1 MRITNK
7 KKLFNRAAEQTAVML
22 LGTCILAFAYY
33 HINFANH
40 LSEGGFVGL
49 ALLGK
54 YAFGLSPAWSVLLLD
69 IPVLIAAWLIK
80 GWRFGARALLGAA
93 AFSIFYSGFEW
104 LSAPLM
110 NLQGNLAVASVLS
123 GVLTG
128 LGAGI
133 VMRSGGA
140 TGGDD
145 ILSIMISER
154 KGWKLGSVFFV
165 SDCIVL
171 LLSLFYLPFKETM
184 YTIFAVWIAGQMITL
199 TVGFRLK
206 SAAKANIKAKGKGQ
220 PAAGTAL
227 TGVQGVRQSS

>member
-1 MRITNK
+1 MRITNEK
-7 KKLFNRAAEQTAVML
+7 TFFNKVPQQTAVML
-22 LGTCILAFAYY
+22 LGTCMLAFAYY
-33 HINFANH
+33 HINYANH

-54 YAFGLSPAWSVLLLD
+54 YVFGLSPAWSVFLLD
-69 IPVLIAAWLIK
+69 VPVLIAAWLIR
-80 GWRFGARALLGAA
+80 GWRFAAQALLGAA
-93 AFSIFYSGFEW
+93 TFSLFYSGFEW
-104 LSAPLM
+104 LSPPLI

-128 LGAGI
+128 LGAGM
-133 VMRSGGA
+133 VMRVGGA

-145 ILSIMISER
+145 ILSLLISQW

-184 YTIFAVWIAGQMITL
+184 YTIFAVWIAGQTITL
-199 TVGFRLK
+199 TVTFRLRP
-206 SAAKANIKAKGKGQ
+206 AAESVGKIQ
-220 PAAGTAL
+220 PAAGAAL
-227 TGVQGVRQSS
+227 TGVQRAGQSS

>member
-1 MRITNK
+1 
-7 KKLFNRAAEQTAVML
+7 ML

-33 HINFANH
+33 HINYANH

-54 YAFGLSPAWSVLLLD
+54 YVFGLSPAWSVLLLD
-69 IPVLIAAWLIK
+69 IPVLIVAWLIK
-80 GWRFGARALLGAA
+80 GWRFAARALLGAA
-93 AFSIFYSGFEW
+93 AFSAFYSSFEW
-104 LSAPLM
+104 LSPPFM
-110 NLQGNLAVASVLS
+110 NLQNNLAVASVLS

-128 LGAGI
+128 LGAGV

-145 ILSIMISER
+145 ILSIMISEW
-154 KGWKLGSVFFV
+154 KGWKLGSVFFA

-171 LLSLFYLPFKETM
+171 LVSLLYLPFKETM

-199 TVGFRLK
+199 TARFRLK
-206 SAAKANIKAKGKGQ
+206 PAAKANLKAAGNGQ
-220 PAAGTAL
+220 PAPL
-227 TGVQGVRQSS
+227 QQ